1 MIIDTFERA
10 LSYDLGPL
18 WERIF
23 PEFLALRAKGEEL
36 ALGRYELGDGV
47 FINVEEYAPK
57 EWDVARFEC
66 HDKMADVQTLLMG
79 DEYIDIMARG
89 AEVELGEESER
100 FDERDLYFYKG
111 KPEVPIYIR
120 CLGTDGAVGGE
131 LPLVRGMVIPQLYN
145 GAIHL
150 LQHAGGAPVDRV
162 RVALVVVTKFTKGP
176 ANHRKRCGV
185 QHDATRLLHD
195 RIVEV
200 ACDLIIE
207 DGVVAIMLDPQAIG
221 LDKQLL
227 PISRMGCEKVTKM
240 GILIHADSF
249 LFR

>member
-100 FDERDLYFYKG
+100 FDERDLFFYKG
-111 KPEVPIYIR
+111 KPEVPTVRFHLKPGLFALI
-120 CLGTDGAVGGE
+120 LPGE
-131 LPLVRGMVIPQLYN
+131 AHQPCMKANSGYARKMVIKIPADKLN
-145 GAIHL
+145 
-150 LQHAGGAPVDRV
+150 APR
-162 RVALVVVTKFTKGP
+162 A
-176 ANHRKRCGV
+176 
-185 QHDATRLLHD
+185 
-195 RIVEV
+195 
-200 ACDLIIE
+200 
-207 DGVVAIMLDPQAIG
+207 
-221 LDKQLL
+221 
-227 PISRMGCEKVTKM
+227 
-240 GILIHADSF
+240 
-249 LFR
+249 